1 MAYLGVI
8 IAAIVAYAFGAIW
21 YMILSKQWMQAA
33 GVKAAGNGRPEGTG
47 TGANIVALVAVIL
60 VAGMMRHA
68 FHMAGIESTGK
79 GLLAGLGIGAFIAT
93 PWIATNNAFA
103 GRSARLTL
111 IDGVYATVGC
121 ALIGTVLTLF

>member
-8 IAAIVAYAFGAIW
+8 IAAVVAYAFGALW
-21 YMILSKQWMQAA
+21 YMVLSKQWMAAA
-33 GVKAAGNGRPEGTG
+33 GLEADENGRPKGAG
-47 TGANIVALVAVIL
+47 TGAYIVAFVAVIL

-68 FHMAGIESTGK
+68 FHMAGIESSGK
-79 GLLAGLGIGAFIAT
+79 GLLAGLGIGAFLAT

-103 GRSARLTL
+103 GRSARLTF

-121 ALIGTVLTLF
+121 TLIGTVLTLF